1 MYNLDEEIEA
11 GFEGEWITENLCPSN
26 NMVIPTTIDEPF
38 WLMLIDKG
46 AHVVVTSFKNV
57 DGNKWTKGDIIV
69 WGF

>member
-1 MYNLDEEIEA
+1 
-11 GFEGEWITENLCPSN
+11 
-26 NMVIPTTIDEPF
+26 
-38 WLMLIDKG
+38 MLIDKG